1 MNNGMRYAVI
11 ATSVLVIAAM
21 VMVWLTVDLNAAGQV
36 ASIVAACAAVIA
48 LARELL
54 RRGGQSAVAVALR
67 TGRASARSGA
77 DANSGITGPANSLH
91 GEFRAERTGDADG
104 DGGNANTGIRL
115 S

>member
-1 MNNGMRYAVI
+1 MNNWKRYAVI
-11 ATSVLVIAAM
+11 GGSVLVIAAM
-21 VMVWLTVDLNAAGQV
+21 VTVWFTVDLNAAGQV
-36 ASIVAACAAVIA
+36 ASIVAACVAVIA

-54 RRGGQSAVAVALR
+54 RPGGQSAVAVALQ

-77 DANSGITGPANSLH
+77 DANSGITGPADSAH
-91 GEFRAERTGDADG
+91 GELRAERTGDADG